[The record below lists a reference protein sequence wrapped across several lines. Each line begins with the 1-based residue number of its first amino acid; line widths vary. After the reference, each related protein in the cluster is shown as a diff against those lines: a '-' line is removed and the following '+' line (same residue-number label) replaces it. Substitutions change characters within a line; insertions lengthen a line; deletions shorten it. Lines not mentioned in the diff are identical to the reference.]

1 MNPHINKRS
10 RVLPPWGHL
19 MTASRI
25 AFERQ
30 PPISRRVA
38 RFEPKD
44 IDCCEYLSLSCGG
57 LLGIYRGLLVIP
69 SDSVGYKALSVA
81 VGYPVAML
89 WGVALC
95 LYKECQD

>member
-19 MTASRI
+19 MIASRI

-38 RFEPKD
+38 KVEPKVVPVENASH
-44 IDCCEYLSLSCGG
+44 CHAGT
-57 LLGIYRGLLVIP
+57 
-69 SDSVGYKALSVA
+69 VG
-81 VGYPVAML
+81 
-89 WGVALC
+89 
-95 LYKECQD
+95 

>member
-38 RFEPKD
+38 RVEPKG
-44 IDCCEYLSLSCGG
+44 IDCCECLSLSCGDCW
-57 LLGIYRGLLVIP
+57 LTLGGYLRVVLICIYL
-69 SDSVGYKALSVA
+69 
-81 VGYPVAML
+81 
-89 WGVALC
+89 
-95 LYKECQD
+95 